1 MVIIGAL
8 ILVAAAIFLIV
19 ESVHISVYGWPI
31 DEDELDMY
39 LDKHLDKAEMNPYS
53 QNGTLFSGMPR
64 YVARSQSFLTKWHIE
79 GYGTI
84 PRWSKWTEVLD
95 KKRLELFKVKKL
107 SDY

>member
-1 MVIIGAL
+1 MAIIGAL
-8 ILVAAAIFLIV
+8 ILVAAAVFLIV
-19 ESVHISVYGWPI
+19 EGVHISVYGWMI
-31 DEDELDMY
+31 DEAELDAY
-39 LDKHLDKAEMNPYS
+39 LGKHLEDAEMNPYS
-53 QNGTLFSGMPR
+53 LNGTLFSGMPR
-64 YVARSQSFLTKWHIE
+64 YVARSQTFLTKWHIE